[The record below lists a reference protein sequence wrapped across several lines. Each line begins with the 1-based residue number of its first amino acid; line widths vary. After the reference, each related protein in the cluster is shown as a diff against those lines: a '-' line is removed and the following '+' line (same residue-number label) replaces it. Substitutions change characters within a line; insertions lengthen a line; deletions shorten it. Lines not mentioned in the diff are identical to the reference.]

1 MKFFRVGIENVGL
14 NRRAA
19 SRGSSAA
26 SRRTSCSR
34 SSRLILAA
42 AISSRSLSGC
52 ASRTSRTVRP
62 AFSCRIIDRN
72 TRLDIIDVHAEQ
84 HSLALILDGFRL
96 HQDAGGN
103 QIIALKNRRYAVHDM
118 VSGFF
123 HIIGCQI
130 FKWQH
135 SLYVQ
140 IAGSGNQV
148 FDIGILR
155 RKLVADQMT
164 AVIEILSIHIV
175 ILRRMPARRLDFPDR
190 AALLRRHRVL
200 RNRSICHAAAPQA
213 VQITVTLK

>member
-1 MKFFRVGIENVGL
+1 
-14 NRRAA
+14 
-19 SRGSSAA
+19 
-26 SRRTSCSR
+26 
-34 SSRLILAA
+34 
-42 AISSRSLSGC
+42 
-52 ASRTSRTVRP
+52 
-62 AFSCRIIDRN
+62 
-72 TRLDIIDVHAEQ
+72 
-84 HSLALILDGFRL
+84 
-96 HQDAGGN
+96 
-103 QIIALKNRRYAVHDM
+103 M

-123 HIIGCQI
+123 HVIGCQI

-148 FDIGILR
+148 FDISILR
-155 RKLVADQMT
+155 RELVADQMT

>member
-1 MKFFRVGIENVGL
+1 MCNHFIARTGKFLPVCRLHLGDRCAAWKVKFFRVGIENVGL

-103 QIIALKNRRYAVHDM
+103 QIIALKEP
-118 VSGFF
+118 VSRG
-123 HIIGCQI
+123 
-130 FKWQH
+130 
-135 SLYVQ
+135 
-140 IAGSGNQV
+140 
-148 FDIGILR
+148 
-155 RKLVADQMT
+155 T
-164 AVIEILSIHIV
+164 
-175 ILRRMPARRLDFPDR
+175 
-190 AALLRRHRVL
+190 
-200 RNRSICHAAAPQA
+200 
-213 VQITVTLK
+213 